1 MRSRSC
7 GGDPIRELMAQ
18 SKSRRTRANRS
29 PAARRARPPRK
40 AAAPAKPARSK
51 VAAKAPAKGK
61 WVYRFGNGRAE
72 GRADMRDLL
81 GGKGAGLAEMANL
94 GLPVPPGFTITT
106 EVCSH
111 YYEN

>member
-7 GGDPIRELMAQ
+7 DGNSIREPMAK
-18 SKSRRTRANRS
+18 SKARKTRADRS
-29 PAARRARPPRK
+29 PAARGARAARK
-40 AAAPAKPARSK
+40 APAPAKPAPSKPPRSK
-51 VAAKAPAKGK
+51 PTHPTNARSKPAPKAPAKGK

-94 GLPVPPGFTITT
+94 G
-106 EVCSH
+106 
-111 YYEN
+111 